1 MLFVSLLF
9 SSLLFLNS
17 CSKDVPI
24 APPEDKVETLTPA
37 LLEMKAKLNDAA
49 IILSKVI
56 NKPEIRKE
64 LNQLASTKHD
74 YNKVSFSEL
83 LKDDKVV
90 RKSVSFSFSYLTKEL
105 KSELLFAKGGLDDD
119 LLTYLAENNCYIY
132 VPYPIEW
139 YTQKNIEYTIAAHPI
154 DNEDEG
160 SGYIYNDGEINE
172 VIVNQSYADENPVV
186 LLLPAYDEVIVDDG
200 YSGGSGSS
208 GSSSTSPLA
217 PPTPP
222 YGVGGQKRVSE
233 VKIGEIRLAE
243 HVDGIFGGDAEI
255 RIDRAYGEA
264 AGFEMVTGKATNS
277 IAIFLPRKYISDAK
291 EENEKYDTKNR
302 GWYMVNSVWDSN
314 WRPEKEQQAA
324 ALWDYDWFAGD
335 YSVTASVKYKVLGWT
350 TGISA
355 TSSFTVEGDFL
366 GKSEWDREW
375 FYATNDNPGLTDH
388 KRGGWIVRT
397 TSSITTLMFT
407 TPHRDIE

>member
-1 MLFVSLLF
+1 
-9 SSLLFLNS
+9 
-17 CSKDVPI
+17 
-24 APPEDKVETLTPA
+24 VEALTPA
-37 LLEMKAKLNDAA
+37 QLEMKAKLNDAA
-49 IILSKVI
+49 KILSKVI

-64 LNQLASTKHD
+64 ISQLASTKHD
-74 YNKVSFSEL
+74 YNKVSFGEL
-83 LKDDKVV
+83 LNDEKVV
-90 RKSVSFSFSYLTKEL
+90 RKSQSFTFSDLAKEI
-105 KSELLFAKGGLDDD
+105 KSELSSAKGGFDDD
-119 LLTYLAENNCYIY
+119 LLTYLADNNCYIY

-139 YTQKNIEYTIAAHPI
+139 YTQKSIDYTIAAHPI

-160 SGYIYNDGEINE
+160 IGYINIDGQMNE
-172 VIVNQSYADENPVV
+172 VIVNQSYADVNPVV
-186 LLLPAYDEVIVDDG
+186 LLLPAYDEIIVDDG

-222 YGVGGQKRVSE
+222 YGEGGQKRVSE
-233 VKIGEIRLAE
+233 VKIGEIRLAKY
-243 HVDGIFGGDAEI
+243 VDGLFGGDAEI
-255 RIDRAYGEA
+255 MIDRAYGEA
-264 AGFEMVTGKATNS
+264 SGFEMVTGKATNS
-277 IAIFLPRKYISDAK
+277 IAIFLPRKYITAAIGEAAGS
-291 EENEKYDTKNR
+291 YTK

-355 TSSFTVEGDFL
+355 TSSFKVEGDFL

-375 FYATNDNPGLTDH
+375 FYATNDNPGSTDH